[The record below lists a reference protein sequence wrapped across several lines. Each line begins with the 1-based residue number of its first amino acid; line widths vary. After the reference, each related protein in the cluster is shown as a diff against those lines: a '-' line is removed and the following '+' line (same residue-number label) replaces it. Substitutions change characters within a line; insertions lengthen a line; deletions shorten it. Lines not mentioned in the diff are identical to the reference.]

1 VRERE
6 RERRWTSGEKQA
18 DDLRVVKLGR
28 AGKLGRNEAGGLLML
43 SGSGKKRGH
52 VGLDRLQKKERDR
65 EKTRFWSLIF
75 YDFKTTNI
83 NKKPCKRNEC
93 ET

>member
-43 SGSGKKRGH
+43 SGSGKKEVTLG
-52 VGLDRLQKKERDR
+52 
-65 EKTRFWSLIF
+65 
-75 YDFKTTNI
+75 
-83 NKKPCKRNEC
+83 
-93 ET
+93 